1 MKKVKKK
8 DDTLLERIK
17 LFAGIATFLTALV
30 NLVANI
36 VKACQ

>member
-1 MKKVKKK
+1 MKKTKKK

-17 LFAGIATFLTALV
+17 FFAGLVTFLTALV